1 MEIQNFYTET
11 LKISDTQLVL
21 TLAENSQIK
30 VIKKGD
36 ILQHI
41 GSISTELYFLMKGLL
56 RGFLLDA
63 KGREVTD
70 CFVYARGIPVVS
82 SIDLGEPSLI
92 YIEALEDS
100 ELIAIPF
107 SIVLPLMGNNLE
119 LISLYNRLLS
129 NSLKM
134 HWENKTALVQYIA
147 AERYQ
152 WFLENYPGLI
162 ERVNH
167 RYIASFLGMT
177 PVSLSRVR
185 SNLKNTIL
193 RNYEKREM

>member
-1 MEIQNFYTET
+1 MELQKFYTET
-11 LKISDTQLVL
+11 LKISDTQLVQTL
-21 TLAENSQIK
+21 TENSQSK
-30 VIKKGD
+30 FIKKGD
-36 ILQHI
+36 MLQHI
-41 GSISTELYFLMKGLL
+41 GSISTELYFLMRGLL

-70 CFVYARGIPVVS
+70 CFVYVHGTPVVS
-82 SIDLGEPSLI
+82 SIGLGEPSLI

-119 LISLYNRLLS
+119 LITLYNRLLS

-134 HWENKTALVQYIA
+134 HWENKTVLAQCRA

-152 WFLENYPGLI
+152 WFLKNYPGLI
-162 ERVNH
+162 QRVNH

-177 PVSLSRVR
+177 PVSLSRIRRIVR
-185 SNLKNTIL
+185 GEIKVNQI
-193 RNYEKREM
+193 

>member
-1 MEIQNFYTET
+1 MGIQSFYTEV
-11 LKISDTQLVL
+11 LELSDANLVRILAANSKIRLL
-21 TLAENSQIK
+21 
-30 VIKKGD
+30 KKGD

-41 GSISTELYFLMKGLL
+41 GSASTELYFLSKGLL

-63 KGREVTD
+63 KGRDVTD
-70 CFVYARGIPVVS
+70 CFAYIRGTPVVS
-82 SIDLGEPSLI
+82 CTDLGEPSLI
-92 YIEALEDS
+92 CIEALEDS

-107 SIVLPLMGNNLE
+107 GIVLPLLSRNLY
-119 LISLYNRLLS
+119 LISLYNRLLRD
-129 NSLKM
+129 SLKM
-134 HWENKTALVQYIA
+134 HWENKMVLVQYTA

-177 PVSLSRVR
+177 PVSLSRIR
-185 SNLKNTIL
+185 KIIRQELKP
-193 RNYEKREM
+193 KPMRE

>member
-11 LKISDTQLVL
+11 LKISDTPLVQ

-41 GSISTELYFLMKGLL
+41 GSVSTALYFLMKGLL

-70 CFVYARGIPVVS
+70 CFVYAHGTPVVS

-107 SIVLPLMGNNLE
+107 SVVLPLIENSLE
-119 LISLYNRLLS
+119 LTTLYNGLLS

-134 HWENKTALVQYIA
+134 HWENKTALVQYAA

-167 RYIASFLGMT
+167 RHIASFLGIT

-185 SNLKNTIL
+185 RLLQYRS
-193 RNYEKREM
+193 

>member
-1 MEIQNFYTET
+1 MRIQDFYIET
-11 LKISDTQLVL
+11 LGIADVELAQAL
-21 TLAENSQIK
+21 TKNSQSK
-30 VIKKGD
+30 FIKKGD

-41 GSISTELYFLMKGLL
+41 GSKGTELYFLVNGLL

-63 KGREVTD
+63 TGRDVTD
-70 CFVYARGIPVVS
+70 CFIYAHGAPIVS
-82 SIDLGEPSLI
+82 SIDLGEPNLLG
-92 YIEALEDS
+92 IEALEDS

-107 SIVLPLMGNNLE
+107 SVVLPLVYSNLE
-119 LISLYNRLLS
+119 LVTLYNRLLS

-134 HWENKTALVQYIA
+134 HWKNKTALMQFTA

-162 ERVNH
+162 ERINH
-167 RYIASFLGMT
+167 RYIASFLGIT

-185 SNLKNTIL
+185 RLL
-193 RNYEKREM
+193 RYRS

>member
-11 LKISDTQLVL
+11 LKISNTQLVQML
-21 TLAENSQIK
+21 SENSQIK

-36 ILQHI
+36 ILQYI
-41 GSISTELYFLMKGLL
+41 GSVSTALYFLMKGLL

-63 KGREVTD
+63 KGKEVTD
-70 CFVYARGIPVVS
+70 CFVYAHGTPVVS

-92 YIEALEDS
+92 CIEALEDS
-100 ELIAIPF
+100 ELISIPF
-107 SIVLPLMGNNLE
+107 SVVLPLVGSNLE
-119 LISLYNRLLS
+119 LITLYNRLLS

-134 HWENKTALVQYIA
+134 HWENKTVLAQCAA

-152 WFLENYPGLI
+152 WFLKNYPGLI
-162 ERVNH
+162 DRINH

-177 PVSLSRVR
+177 PVSLSRTR
-185 SNLKNTIL
+185 QIL
-193 RNYEKREM
+193 RGLS

>member
-1 MEIQNFYTET
+1 MELQNFYTET
-11 LKISDTQLVL
+11 IKISDTQLVQVL
-21 TLAENSQIK
+21 TESSQIK

-36 ILQHI
+36 MLQYI
-41 GSISTELYFLMKGLL
+41 GSISTELYFLMTGLL

-70 CFVYARGIPVVS
+70 CFVYAHGTPVVS

-100 ELIAIPF
+100 ELISIPF
-107 SIVLPLMGNNLE
+107 SVVLSLIRSNLE
-119 LISLYNRLLS
+119 LVTLYNRLLS

-134 HWENKTALVQYIA
+134 HWENKTALVQHTA

-177 PVSLSRVR
+177 PVSLSRIR
-185 SNLKNTIL
+185 RIAREGAEPKQNT
-193 RNYEKREM
+193 ES

>member
-1 MEIQNFYTET
+1 MELQNFYVET
-11 LKISDTQLVL
+11 LKISNTRLVQTL
-21 TLAENSQIK
+21 TENSYIK
-30 VIKKGD
+30 FIKKGD
-36 ILQHI
+36 MLQHI
-41 GSISTELYFLMKGLL
+41 GSISTELYFLLKGLL

-63 KGREVTD
+63 KGKEVTD
-70 CFVYARGIPVVS
+70 CFIYTHGAPVVS
-82 SIDLGEPSLI
+82 SVDLGTPSLV

-100 ELIAIPF
+100 KLISIPF
-107 SIVLPLMGNNLE
+107 SVVLPLIENSLE
-119 LISLYNRLLS
+119 LTTLYNRLLS

-134 HWENKTALVQYIA
+134 HWENKTALVQYAA

-167 RYIASFLGMT
+167 RYIASFLGIT

-185 SNLKNTIL
+185 RLF
-193 RNYEKREM
+193 RNKRQ

>member
-1 MEIQNFYTET
+1 MGIQNFYTET
-11 LKISDTQLVL
+11 LKISDTQLVQTL
-21 TLAENSQIK
+21 TENSQSK
-30 VIKKGD
+30 FIKKGD
-36 ILQHI
+36 MLQHV

-70 CFVYARGIPVVS
+70 CFVYVHGTPVVS

-92 YIEALEDS
+92 CIETLEDS
-100 ELIAIPF
+100 ELISIPL
-107 SIVLPLMGNNLE
+107 SVVLPLIWSNLE
-119 LISLYNRLLS
+119 VVALYNRLLS

-134 HWENKTALVQYIA
+134 HWENKTALVQYTA

-177 PVSLSRVR
+177 PVSLSRIRRIVR
-185 SNLKNTIL
+185 
-193 RNYEKREM
+193 EKAKSDQM

>member
-1 MEIQNFYTET
+1 MELQNFYTET
-11 LKISDTQLVL
+11 LKISDTQLVQTL
-21 TLAENSQIK
+21 TENSQIK
-30 VIKKGD
+30 IIKKGD

-41 GSISTELYFLMKGLL
+41 GSISTELYFLLKGLL

-63 KGREVTD
+63 TGREVTD
-70 CFVYARGIPVVS
+70 CFVYAHGTPVVS

-100 ELIAIPF
+100 KLISIPF
-107 SIVLPLMGNNLE
+107 SVVLPLIEHSLE
-119 LISLYNRLLS
+119 SITLYNRLLS
-129 NSLKM
+129 HSLKM
-134 HWENKTALVQYIA
+134 HWENKTALVQYTA

-167 RYIASFLGMT
+167 KYIASFLGIT
-177 PVSLSRVR
+177 PVSLSRIR
-185 SNLKNTIL
+185 RIA
-193 RNYEKREM
+193 REGAEPKQNKES

>member
-11 LKISDTQLVL
+11 LKISNTQLVQ

-36 ILQHI
+36 MLQQI
-41 GSISTELYFLMKGLL
+41 GSISTELYFLMRGPL

-70 CFVYARGIPVVS
+70 CFVYTHGTPVVS

-100 ELIAIPF
+100 ELISIPF
-107 SIVLPLMGNNLE
+107 SVVLPLIGSNLE
-119 LISLYNRLLS
+119 LITLYNRLLS
-129 NSLKM
+129 HSLKM
-134 HWENKTALVQYIA
+134 HWENKTALVQYTA

-177 PVSLSRVR
+177 PVSLSRIRKIVR
-185 SNLKNTIL
+185 EEAKSDQ
-193 RNYEKREM
+193 M

>member
-1 MEIQNFYTET
+1 MELQKFYTET
-11 LKISDTQLVL
+11 LKISDTQLVQ

-41 GSISTELYFLMKGLL
+41 GSISTALYFLTKGLL

-70 CFVYARGIPVVS
+70 CFVYAHGTPVVS

-100 ELIAIPF
+100 ELISIPF
-107 SIVLPLMGNNLE
+107 SVVLPLIGSNLE
-119 LISLYNRLLS
+119 LITLYNRLS
-129 NSLKM
+129 SHSLKM
-134 HWENKTALVQYIA
+134 HWENKTALVQYTA

-152 WFLENYPGLI
+152 WFLKNYSGLI

-177 PVSLSRVR
+177 PVSLSRIRRMVR
-185 SNLKNTIL
+185 EKLELK
-193 RNYEKREM
+193 

>member
-11 LKISDTQLVL
+11 LKISNTQLVQ

-30 VIKKGD
+30 FIKKGD
-36 ILQHI
+36 MLQHS
-41 GSISTELYFLMKGLL
+41 GSISMELYFLMRGLL

-70 CFVYARGIPVVS
+70 CFVYTHGTPVVS

-92 YIEALEDS
+92 CIEALEDS
-100 ELIAIPF
+100 ELISIPF
-107 SIVLPLMGNNLE
+107 SVVLPLVGSNLE
-119 LISLYNRLLS
+119 LITLYNRLLS

-134 HWENKTALVQYIA
+134 HWENKTVLAQCAA

-152 WFLENYPGLI
+152 WFLKNYPVLI
-162 ERVNH
+162 DRINH

-185 SNLKNTIL
+185 KSVQ
-193 RNYEKREM
+193 EK